1 MQTIT
6 RKLSKEEF
14 SVWDELVASS
24 PQASI
29 FHSTVW
35 NQMLHDTAPEKQ
47 EWEQFIC
54 EKDGVCLGGIILH
67 YPCSGLKRQ
76 AAAPLLGY
84 NGPIL
89 SANINYQEPYKT
101 VPGYEIILELL
112 KNVKGL
118 TNRITIKNQPEI
130 WDTRAYAYNGWKV
143 ETNYTHI
150 LACSS
155 PESIWEK
162 MDSTLQ
168 EQITTSQYSIKTDIT
183 DIQIQ
188 KFSQHA
194 AARTSQ
200 AGVLEKR
207 IHWMKEK
214 GLCRLVTIIEQDSK
228 ELATALF
235 ILSKENRTIY
245 MWKVIC
251 LTERAESDILPSL
264 IWQSYLSFGSA
275 FERMDLGIS
284 ANMAVSNVKDRM
296 GCALIPTH
304 IAKYPMDFLHK

>member
-6 RKLSKEEF
+6 RKLSKEELA
-14 SVWDELVASS
+14 VWDELVASS

-29 FHSTVW
+29 FHSTDW
-35 NQMLHDTAPEKQ
+35 NQMLHETAPEKQ
-47 EWEQFIC
+47 EWTQLIC
-54 EKDGVCLGGIILH
+54 EKDGVFLGGIILH
-67 YPCSGLKRQ
+67 YPYSGLKRQ
-76 AAAPLLGY
+76 AVIPLFGY

-89 SANINYQEPYKT
+89 SASINYQEPYKT

-130 WDTRAYAYNGWKV
+130 WDIRAYAYNGWKV

-150 LACSS
+150 LACSN
-155 PESIWEK
+155 PENIWKK

-168 EQITTSQYSIKTDIT
+168 EQITNNQYSIKTDIT
-183 DIQIQ
+183 DIQIR

-194 AARTSQ
+194 ATHTSQ
-200 AGVLEKR
+200 AEVFEKR

-214 GLCRLVTIIEQDSK
+214 ELCRLVTLIDQNGK
-228 ELATALF
+228 ELAIALF

-245 MWKVIC
+245 TWKVIC
-251 LTERAESDILPSL
+251 LTERTERDILPSL

-284 ANMAVSNVKDRM
+284 PNMAVSNVKGSM
-296 GCALIPTH
+296 GSALIPTY
-304 IAKYPMDFLHK
+304 IAKYPKDLLHK